1 MKKSEL
7 MEENR
12 KVLFLGNGINRAFLD
27 NKYSWGSLI
36 KELFDKNGI
45 KTDIDFESNLPYT
58 LIFEHLVSE
67 MVKNSEKRQIKKAF
81 SKISNQIVDNF
92 SKKEN
97 LGKLIPKLKDFDV
110 IITTNFDK
118 NLQFGNSWRKT
129 NNFINKVTY
138 STFRSYEKCLN
149 AKMKT
154 IHYIHGFIETPSSLC
169 LGLKHY
175 ANELAKNEEYFYRGL
190 KGKESLQSR
199 LRSNNF
205 DLKEHYSWID
215 YFFDKNIS
223 IDIVGFGL
231 SFEESDIWWVL
242 EKRLEFI
249 NTNPILQSNKVTYY
263 YNKNEEDELNSKLSI
278 LRAFKIETN
287 PIELVSFNMHKEFIN
302 SYFNKS
308 TEA

>member
-1 MKKSEL
+1 

-118 NLQFGNSWRKT
+118 NLQFGNSWKKT
-129 NNFINKVTY
+129 NNFINRVTY

-175 ANELAKNEEYFYRGL
+175 AN
-190 KGKESLQSR
+190 
-199 LRSNNF
+199 
-205 DLKEHYSWID
+205 
-215 YFFDKNIS
+215 
-223 IDIVGFGL
+223 
-231 SFEESDIWWVL
+231 
-242 EKRLEFI
+242 
-249 NTNPILQSNKVTYY
+249 
-263 YNKNEEDELNSKLSI
+263 
-278 LRAFKIETN
+278 
-287 PIELVSFNMHKEFIN
+287 
-302 SYFNKS
+302 
-308 TEA
+308 